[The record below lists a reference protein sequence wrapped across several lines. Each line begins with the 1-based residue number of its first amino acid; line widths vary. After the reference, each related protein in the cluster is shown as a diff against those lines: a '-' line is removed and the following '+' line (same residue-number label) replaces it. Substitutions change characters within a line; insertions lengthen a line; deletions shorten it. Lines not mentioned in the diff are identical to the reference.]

1 MRDNTL
7 VLMIII
13 VLACLTVMIFFE
25 PQYGRKVSEDFESNY
40 NPKLDLLMIQ
50 KDNKLQSPYRFISVA
65 QFNKMIDSIR
75 QIIHDDV
82 IDFTKVC
89 TDMNGDAG
97 IGEQNDQRMTLLC
110 YDDTIAVE
118 NTIITHICDFIIDH
132 IKAQYGINMNPYLV
146 FSDFKVNFN
155 ISEDILYPL
164 TDSTLYTVHG
174 VRYFTEPMLNNLI
187 SQNLSVKNVL
197 YATLLRRGIDVN
209 PDSDNHI

>member
-1 MRDNTL
+1 MHDDTL
-7 VLMIII
+7 VLTIII
-13 VLACLTVMIFFE
+13 VLACLTITIFLKPFFDKKYDE
-25 PQYGRKVSEDFESNY
+25 NFESDFD
-40 NPKLDLLMIQ
+40 PKLDLLMIQ
-50 KDNKLQSPYRFISVA
+50 KDNKIQSPYRFINVE

-75 QIIHDDV
+75 KIIHDDV
-82 IDFTKVC
+82 VDFTKVC

-132 IKAQYGINMNPYLV
+132 IKKQYGINMNPYLV

-164 TDSTLYTVHG
+164 SDSTLYTVHG
-174 VRYFTEPMLNNLI
+174 VRYFTESMLNNLI

-197 YATLLRRGIDVN
+197 YTTLLRRGIDVN
-209 PDSDNHI
+209 PNSDNHI